1 MGHIENNEQK
11 KIQKNTFTDS
21 LKNEWEV
28 IGDVKSVKKEPAE
41 KVPERVNAA
50 TAIKSQDYLERMIEN
65 SKDANLALKIK
76 QEETLEAGNWAN
88 MEYAKG
94 YPVQKLPVAVKD
106 RKWGSS
112 ENDAVKEAKKTFR
125 NADLCTVREK
135 FRMSEYFKTGRMEML
150 RNRKGKTIPPMRP

>member
-1 MGHIENNEQK
+1 MGHIESNEQK
-11 KIQKNTFTDS
+11 KVQNNKYVDS

-28 IGDVKSVKKEPAE
+28 INDVKSVNKGPAE
-41 KVPERVNAA
+41 QAPEKVNAA

-65 SKDANLALKIK
+65 SKDQNLALKIK

-106 RKWGSS
+106 RK
-112 ENDAVKEAKKTFR
+112 
-125 NADLCTVREK
+125 
-135 FRMSEYFKTGRMEML
+135 
-150 RNRKGKTIPPMRP
+150 